1 MWDGYG
7 NRRKE
12 MRVKYFIERVLV
24 RLGWNIRLER
34 VKKLPQEVEKRFRN
48 QTDMMSSSVVT
59 LLY

>member
-1 MWDGYG
+1 
-7 NRRKE
+7 